1 MMSHML
7 INAVLY
13 RLRQLEANIA
23 TIIVSGLVS
32 NVIMMPVTLAFV
44 VLFKKSAKKHD
55 YLVRYQLDDSEQE
68 VEIQVD
74 AYGNPVEFTKY
85 DLLRM
90 DLQAVFN
97 TLEQAH
103 FQCCHRRLQQDGMNS
118 MIASLSQSFF
128 LILHNREVNEPATRV
143 SSIKH
148 LEKIHITKSQSLQ
161 ALTQLLEMW
170 DDVNLLSTLE
180 KREPTHLSPDSVAKL
195 KYEVH
200 VAMELLEGQQ
210 GLKHEPSE
218 LDCVMKLLEYCDKFH
233 ACSESYASDSTAV
246 LRHAQKE
253 IKRAK
258 EELVATKKMLKK
270 QLRASL
276 TGEPQQK
283 QSIRSVARRSLA
295 SLGAITS
302 SSKRAVLKTVNEQVK
317 VMVHE
322 TKHHVTRAQMMRK
335 EAQRHV
341 KLQQKD
347 RQQKAKAEIDEV
359 VQTLK
364 GVEKFKKRFML
375 QREAKRA
382 KMLESMPLHE
392 RQVFLKEQEKL
403 KDLRLAS
410 RLLYNQFIRKKPQK
424 VSKPLFPDWVNYVI
438 YVICTAIDGFAAW
451 FVLQF
456 SFTVGGDVANAFI
469 GSILVGILTTWVVS
483 QPISIFV
490 KMGIMP
496 VIATSLLINTGIF
509 QTLSTETFALGAAA
523 AVGMAGVVRR
533 REKKAQNVP
542 ALLPDDSSRTPPLAL
557 TKSPRISS
565 LKQANEE
572 DSTMERQIDATIT
585 RENDKTIRQQAETI
599 SKKDLNYE
607 DNKQETFDE
616 VHPTKA
622 LHCSPLSLP
631 DGKEGDGGSN
641 SQTRSGKTLSSP
653 SAIASPR
660 QVPQHSATTS
670 LSEVPKSI
678 ATASTS
684 EIPKPAALQS
694 PRVSQKSARAISPQ
708 ETPMP
713 TTVVSPS
720 EVSRPA
726 AIASPRTASKATAV
740 EEYTLKIPAILG
752 PSSLLTTGS
761 PNEDVQIRAEP
772 IRRHDIFVCE
782 CGQTVPNSEKDKHVA
797 MDCSHRLVQC
807 RAGCGIFIQARA
819 RNGHEM
825 SQCRLVMCTC
835 GKMILKHK
843 LRKHQESECKLQ
855 SAGVCRFGC
864 GESLSPAAL
873 ESHERDLCA
882 LRPVECPKCNAWYA
896 AQEIETHVCR
906 PTRVKGPSM
915 SLVDPVNPQ
924 VSPKR
929 RMLTPLG
936 DQMQSIKTIEKSSVA
951 SESSRMRPPLRLQ
964 GPRIIPSNPRSD
976 DIPTVASTIQAAS
989 GEGQVM
995 RTRARMAMQEE
1006 AKATASAAA
1015 FNDTEGALFSLNDST
1030 QPLTSTSK
1038 PAAPSSKPRK
1048 SNPYKVKSRVYIAKE
1063 DADDNSDTS

>member
-1 MMSHML
+1 AFKAVEDNVVAVFSHKATLEDVKQNLQVVITMATFFILYGAGLLYGRRRDEKDAIRHNEERKRLAEGKKVDPRTLFEVPKAAEAKTRLEKFYAVLRGFWEGLTGHHQLLSLFLQYNPDFTRPQRLMIIFTTMMSHML

-90 DLQAVFN
+90 DLQA
-97 TLEQAH
+97 
-103 FQCCHRRLQQDGMNS
+103 
-118 MIASLSQSFF
+118 SFF

-148 LEKIHITKSQSLQ
+148 LEKIHITKSQSPQ

-195 KYEVH
+195 KYEIH
-200 VAMELLEGQQ
+200 VAMELLEGQH

-270 QLRASL
+270 HLRASL

-341 KLQQKD
+341 KLQQKE

-410 RLLYNQFIRKKPQK
+410 RLLYNQFIRKRPQK

-533 REKKAQNVP
+533 REKKAQNF
-542 ALLPDDSSRTPPLAL
+542 SY
-557 TKSPRISS
+557 
-565 LKQANEE
+565 
-572 DSTMERQIDATIT
+572 STTGA
-585 RENDKTIRQQAETI
+585 DK
-599 SKKDLNYE
+599 
-607 DNKQETFDE
+607 
-616 VHPTKA
+616 
-622 LHCSPLSLP
+622 
-631 DGKEGDGGSN
+631 
-641 SQTRSGKTLSSP
+641 
-653 SAIASPR
+653 
-660 QVPQHSATTS
+660 
-670 LSEVPKSI
+670 
-678 ATASTS
+678 
-684 EIPKPAALQS
+684 IPKNI
-694 PRVSQKSARAISPQ
+694 KF
-708 ETPMP
+708 E
-713 TTVVSPS
+713 
-720 EVSRPA
+720 
-726 AIASPRTASKATAV
+726 
-740 EEYTLKIPAILG
+740 
-752 PSSLLTTGS
+752 
-761 PNEDVQIRAEP
+761 
-772 IRRHDIFVCE
+772 
-782 CGQTVPNSEKDKHVA
+782 
-797 MDCSHRLVQC
+797 
-807 RAGCGIFIQARA
+807 AG
-819 RNGHEM
+819 
-825 SQCRLVMCTC
+825 
-835 GKMILKHK
+835 
-843 LRKHQESECKLQ
+843 
-855 SAGVCRFGC
+855 
-864 GESLSPAAL
+864 
-873 ESHERDLCA
+873 
-882 LRPVECPKCNAWYA
+882 
-896 AQEIETHVCR
+896 
-906 PTRVKGPSM
+906 
-915 SLVDPVNPQ
+915 
-924 VSPKR
+924 
-929 RMLTPLG
+929 
-936 DQMQSIKTIEKSSVA
+936 
-951 SESSRMRPPLRLQ
+951 
-964 GPRIIPSNPRSD
+964 
-976 DIPTVASTIQAAS
+976 
-989 GEGQVM
+989 
-995 RTRARMAMQEE
+995 
-1006 AKATASAAA
+1006 
-1015 FNDTEGALFSLNDST
+1015 
-1030 QPLTSTSK
+1030 
-1038 PAAPSSKPRK
+1038 
-1048 SNPYKVKSRVYIAKE
+1048 
-1063 DADDNSDTS
+1063 